1 MMNLEEKK
9 KQEIKKMVGMAEQI
23 DLTGI
28 LLLQR
33 DANTLL
39 MHQREVEARGE
50 RAWRRKWGEK
60 R

>member
-9 KQEIKKMVGMAEQI
+9 KQGIKRMVSLAEQI
-23 DLTGI
+23 DLEGI
-28 LLLQR
+28 LILTR

-50 RAWRRKWGEK
+50 SLEK
-60 R
+60 KVG

>member
-39 MHQREVEARGE
+39 MHQREVEARG
-50 RAWRRKWGEK
+50 GESLEK
-60 R
+60 KVG

>member
-9 KQEIKKMVGMAEQI
+9 KQEIKRMVGIAEQI

-50 RAWRRKWGEK
+50 SLEK
-60 R
+60 KVG

>member
-9 KQEIKKMVGMAEQI
+9 EQEIKRMVSMAEQI

-50 RAWRRKWGEK
+50 NLEK
-60 R
+60 KVG